1 MAFSPCEGYYNT
13 GDQSRFENMM
23 KLLLFLEAELQLKE
37 EIIELLLEDER
48 NQDILNE
55 KLTLLNR
62 KEQHDP
68 VLALGRDNVYEEE
81 LWEEHF
87 DEWESGKD
95 SSFDH
100 LVKSNASQLCAVAAM
115 RTIEMAQVQ
124 HAKYIKTYKS
134 LEKTGRS
141 YKKLKQQLTAKE
153 TKVEVKDTNREPESD
168 WEIRELE
175 MKIGE
180 LYLQIDSERE
190 RNEELERKIE
200 ELNTSINKE
209 RRRCKKVIET
219 LANEVERLTNL
230 VKAQGRNGHHLNGF
244 KMNHD
249 RQESAKMG
257 SNNHMKTF
265 SISNNNELKQFCV
278 L

>member
-1 MAFSPCEGYYNT
+1 M
-13 GDQSRFENMM
+13 Q
-23 KLLLFLEAELQLKE
+23 
-37 EIIELLLEDER
+37 
-48 NQDILNE
+48 
-55 KLTLLNR
+55 
-62 KEQHDP
+62 
-68 VLALGRDNVYEEE
+68 
-81 LWEEHF
+81 
-87 DEWESGKD
+87 
-95 SSFDH
+95 
-100 LVKSNASQLCAVAAM
+100 
-115 RTIEMAQVQ
+115 
-124 HAKYIKTYKS
+124 
-134 LEKTGRS
+134 
-141 YKKLKQQLTAKE
+141 LKQQLTAKE
-153 TKVEVKDTNREPESD
+153 TKVDVKDMNREPESD

-200 ELNTSINKE
+200 DLNTSINKE

-249 RQESAKMG
+249 RQESTKMG

>member
-1 MAFSPCEGYYNT
+1 
-13 GDQSRFENMM
+13 MM

-48 NQDILNE
+48 IQDILNE
-55 KLTLLNR
+55 KLTLLNQ
-62 KEQHDP
+62 KEQHNP

-115 RTIEMAQVQ
+115 RTVEMAQMQ
-124 HAKYIKTYKS
+124 HEKYIKTYKS
-134 LEKTGRS
+134 LQKTGRS

-153 TKVEVKDTNREPESD
+153 TKVEVKETIREPESD
-168 WEIRELE
+168 WQIRELE

-190 RNEELERKIE
+190 RNKELERKIE
-200 ELNTSINKE
+200 ELNSSINKE

-230 VKAQGRNGHHLNGF
+230 VKAQGRNGHHSNGF

-249 RQESAKMG
+249 RQESTKVG

>member
-1 MAFSPCEGYYNT
+1 
-13 GDQSRFENMM
+13 MM

>member
-1 MAFSPCEGYYNT
+1 M
-13 GDQSRFENMM
+13 
-23 KLLLFLEAELQLKE
+23 
-37 EIIELLLEDER
+37 
-48 NQDILNE
+48 
-55 KLTLLNR
+55 
-62 KEQHDP
+62 
-68 VLALGRDNVYEEE
+68 
-81 LWEEHF
+81 
-87 DEWESGKD
+87 
-95 SSFDH
+95 
-100 LVKSNASQLCAVAAM
+100 
-115 RTIEMAQVQ
+115 
-124 HAKYIKTYKS
+124 
-134 LEKTGRS
+134 
-141 YKKLKQQLTAKE
+141 
-153 TKVEVKDTNREPESD
+153 NREPESD

-249 RQESAKMG
+249 RQESTKMG